1 MPYIRGSGYGDL
13 YVQLNTEV
21 PISLNKEQKELLE
34 KFRQIENEKSNPSIK
49 KFFDKAKNFWK
60 NWKMGFEQIVPA
72 IALIAV
78 LILVLPN
85 FLRSNSEKKQL
96 FKNLSI
102 WGIIVL
108 VVVILSYLIF
118 TWVKLN

>member
-1 MPYIRGSGYGDL
+1 
-13 YVQLNTEV
+13 
-21 PISLNKEQKELLE
+21 
-34 KFRQIENEKSNPSIK
+34 
-49 KFFDKAKNFWK
+49 
-60 NWKMGFEQIVPA
+60 MGLEQIVPA

-85 FLRSNSEKKQL
+85 FLWSNSEKKQL

-118 TWVKLN
+118 AWIKLN